1 MGGNPKQDDL
11 LADEISVAPVD
22 PSTEITVLDT
32 SDIASVQ
39 TDWGDDGLW
48 DDFTAEQVNPQSQ
61 TTGLPQVGKE
71 QILAS
76 VISSTVAMNKD
87 NLKEVQSPVVLMKVS

>member
-1 MGGNPKQDDL
+1 MVIGARPVLITGIALPDQTQIAKEEQRLDNLAIESSMGGNPKQDDL

-48 DDFTAEQVNPQSQ
+48 DDFTAEQVNPQS
-61 TTGLPQVGKE
+61 
-71 QILAS
+71 
-76 VISSTVAMNKD
+76 
-87 NLKEVQSPVVLMKVS
+87 

>member
-32 SDIASVQ
+32 SDIASV
-39 TDWGDDGLW
+39 
-48 DDFTAEQVNPQSQ
+48 
-61 TTGLPQVGKE
+61 
-71 QILAS
+71 
-76 VISSTVAMNKD
+76 
-87 NLKEVQSPVVLMKVS
+87 